1 MAKVYDVIILG
12 AGPAGLTAAIYA
24 CRRELK
30 TLVISKD
37 TGGQITKAHSMENF
51 PGFEKIMGAELAQK
65 MAAQAEKLGAE
76 IIFEEV
82 TSIDKKGKN
91 FAVKTTK
98 NYEGKALILAYGK
111 TPRNIGIPGE
121 EKYSGKGVSYCATCD
136 MPIFKNKIIAI
147 VGGGDS
153 ALDAAL
159 YGANIAKKV
168 YVIHRRD
175 ELRAAEIATN
185 TAKKT
190 KTIEF
195 VLSSIPKEI
204 KGDKFVKSIVVE
216 NVNTHGTKEIPVDGV
231 FVEIGYEV
239 KTEMVSHLVK
249 LDNYKQIIIDNLCT
263 TSQPGIFAAGDITN
277 TPIKQAVVAAGE
289 GAKAALTAYNWLHQ
303 VKTTITTDWGNKK

>member
-12 AGPAGLTAAIYA
+12 AGPAGLTAAIYC

-51 PGFEKIMGAELAQK
+51 PGFEKITGAELAQK
-65 MAAQAEKLGAE
+65 IAAQAEKLGAE

-82 TSIDKKGKN
+82 TSIDKKEKN

-111 TPRNIGIPGE
+111 TPRNIGVPGE

-175 ELRAAEIATN
+175 EFRSAEIATN

-190 KTIEF
+190 KNIEF

-216 NVNTHGTKEIPVDGV
+216 NVNTHGTKEIPVDGI

-249 LDNYKQIIIDNLCT
+249 LDNYKQIIIDNLGT